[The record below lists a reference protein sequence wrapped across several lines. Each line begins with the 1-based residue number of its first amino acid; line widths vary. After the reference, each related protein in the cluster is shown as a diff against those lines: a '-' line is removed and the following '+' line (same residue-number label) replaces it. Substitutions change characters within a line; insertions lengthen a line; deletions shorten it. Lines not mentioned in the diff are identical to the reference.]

1 MAQALGKRGQTP
13 FLPRVPDTF
22 TARSADHEAEGCS
35 VSRNLIPEYVIQKV
49 GGRFRLSAILQ
60 KRMQQLNRGAPRLVD
75 IDTDD
80 PMKIALAELM
90 AGKIA
95 LAEDTGEV
103 VVIGEKESEES

>member
-1 MAQALGKRGQTP
+1 
-13 FLPRVPDTF
+13 
-22 TARSADHEAEGCS
+22 

-49 GGRFRLSAILQ
+49 GGRFKLSALLQ

-90 AGKIA
+90 ADRISLGA
-95 LAEDTGEV
+95 SAEEAAAAASPAVEGEEVPPVAGEDAGEDDTE
-103 VVIGEKESEES
+103 

>member
-1 MAQALGKRGQTP
+1 MSMPRTLRVGRTQAEVQQ
-13 FLPRVPDTF
+13 
-22 TARSADHEAEGCS
+22 

-49 GGRFRLSAILQ
+49 GGRFKLSALLQ

-90 AGKIA
+90 ADKIG
-95 LAEDTGEV
+95 LAEGTGEV
-103 VVIGEKESEES
+103 VIIGEGDQAPAEGKGKGET